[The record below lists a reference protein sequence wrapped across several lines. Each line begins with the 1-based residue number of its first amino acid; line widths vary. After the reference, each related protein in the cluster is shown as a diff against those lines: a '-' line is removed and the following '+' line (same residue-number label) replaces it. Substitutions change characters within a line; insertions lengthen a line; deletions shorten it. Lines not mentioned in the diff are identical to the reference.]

1 MKKIAIVAHSY
12 GGTVTS
18 HMLSSYPDDFK
29 ERVYAIAFTDA
40 LGSCSKTTQQYFHA
54 VRKFSLI

>member
-40 LGSCSKTTQQYFHA
+40 LGSCSKATQQYFHA
-54 VRKFSLI
+54 VS